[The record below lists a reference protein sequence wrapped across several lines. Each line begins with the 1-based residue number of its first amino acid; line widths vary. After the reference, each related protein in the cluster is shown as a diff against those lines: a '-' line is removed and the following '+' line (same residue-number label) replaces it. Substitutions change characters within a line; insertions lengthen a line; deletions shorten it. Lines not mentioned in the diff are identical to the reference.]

1 MKDKENNIFIV
12 AGESSGDMHAASL
25 IREIRLLKNNFTFT
39 GIGGP
44 EMKKEN
50 ANLLYD
56 ISQVNF
62 IGFSSVI
69 RNIKK
74 IKAILDNCISQVK
87 ELNPEAV
94 ILVDYPGFNLKLIT
108 GIRKFYKGKIIY
120 YISPQLWA
128 WHKSRVKIIKKYV
141 DLMIVVFP
149 FEVDFYQKENIE
161 AEYAGH
167 PLVKRVDGFL
177 KHNLKISSDKINISI
192 LPGSRKDE
200 IDRMMPVL
208 IEAAEMLRKEFDCN
222 INFIC
227 SPNYDESY
235 FKEFIKERD
244 FNLVHDSNNTDLN
257 YRTILNSDLVI
268 TKSGTSTM
276 ECALI
281 GTPFCVV
288 YKTGE
293 LNYTIGK
300 RLVKVDHIAMVNIL
314 LKKRAVQE
322 FLQNEMTPENIFK
335 EGKKIITDKI
345 YTDKMKADFK
355 LLRQVLS
362 DKDASKNAAEI
373 IVNFLNADKN

>member
-1 MKDKENNIFIV
+1 LKDTENNIFIV

-177 KHNLKISSDKINISI
+177 KQNLKISSDKINISI

-208 IEAAEMLRKEFDCN
+208 IKAAEKFRKEFDCN

-227 SPNYDESY
+227 SPNYDVSY
-235 FKEFIKERD
+235 FKEFIKDRD
-244 FNLVHDSNNTDLN
+244 FKLIHDSNNTDLN